1 MIIRRIIKWR
11 CISFSSHKESVA
23 YISHKKCPSRIITHM
38 FFAKSLKEKYLQ
50 FSILPVVK
58 AILDIVLIFLSNSL
72 DQVRFFG
79 QASCKTS
86 QWQENHHS
94 HVLSFVFTHVSILDS
109 SAPISTDTST
119 HTYTLIPTHTYR
131 DPQADSHTESESAKH
146 SQIQTLRNTK
156 TQTDSYK
163 HTLTHTWTLTSFG
176 NFVIIGESR
185 KSRDVCRDRC
195 RSTNEMRQ
203 KDLL

>member
-1 MIIRRIIKWR
+1 MKRFENESEGNYFWILIPRMGFWIRREETKYIRIFPLFVLLLSSLHRLNSRRLGNFGPPITEHRDYWLSEAKVEIKTWQLVNYAYTCEETLIFALGWNFQWYLNDRMKRYDLHMIVWRIIKWR

-86 QWQENHHS
+86 
-94 HVLSFVFTHVSILDS
+94 
-109 SAPISTDTST
+109 
-119 HTYTLIPTHTYR
+119 
-131 DPQADSHTESESAKH
+131 
-146 SQIQTLRNTK
+146 
-156 TQTDSYK
+156 
-163 HTLTHTWTLTSFG
+163 
-176 NFVIIGESR
+176 
-185 KSRDVCRDRC
+185 
-195 RSTNEMRQ
+195 
-203 KDLL
+203 